1 MITIFDWYLD
11 MMQYFG
17 INLLKYVTGFILMS
31 DHDGFYSL
39 SSWFKIPCLVK
50 EFTLDSPITKR
61 KTEAIEKS

>member
-11 MMQYFG
+11 KMQYFG

-31 DHDGFYSL
+31 DHYGFYSL
-39 SSWFKIPCLVK
+39 SSWFKIPSLVK

-61 KTEAIEKS
+61 KTEAIKKS

>member
-11 MMQYFG
+11 KMQYFG

-31 DHDGFYSL
+31 DHYGFYSL
-39 SSWFKIPCLVK
+39 SSWFKIPSLVK
-50 EFTLDSPITKR
+50 EFTLDSPIAKS

>member
-31 DHDGFYSL
+31 DHYGFYSL
-39 SSWFKIPCLVK
+39 SSWFKIPSLVK
-50 EFTLDSPITKR
+50 EFILDSPITKS

>member
-1 MITIFDWYLD
+1 

-31 DHDGFYSL
+31 DHYGFYSL
-39 SSWFKIPCLVK
+39 SSWFKIPSLVK

-61 KTEAIEKS
+61 KTEAIKKS